1 MDCTIDQL
9 KPGLKSIVN
18 GAIFF
23 LLFKKRLRKCAS
35 GQVQNARSLC
45 LLDTGMHSST
55 QTCQKVRQ
63 QFFRR

>member
-9 KPGLKSIVN
+9 KPGLKSIVQY
-18 GAIFF
+18 FF
-23 LLFKKRLRKCAS
+23 CYLKKRLRKCAS

-55 QTCQKVRQ
+55 QTCQKERQ